1 MAKICAGRVVVITG
15 AGNGIGRAHALA
27 FAGAGA
33 RVVVNDL
40 GGARDGAGS
49 SSAAA
54 ERVAA
59 EIQAAGGEAV
69 ANFDDISTWDG
80 ARRLIGRAV
89 ERFGRLDTV
98 VNNAGILRDRTLV
111 GMTEQDWDA
120 VVGVHLKGTAAVLHH
135 AAAHWRQ
142 RSKAG
147 EEVAGRVINTTST
160 SGLYGNP
167 GQSNYA
173 AAKAGIAALTISA
186 AQELGRYGVTVNAV
200 APAALTRMTED
211 LSVMPA
217 LAAQHDLAPE
227 SVPPVVVWLGSPRS
241 GHVTGRVVT
250 VFGRRIS
257 VAEGWVDGP
266 AAVGAERW
274 EPETAGEALDE
285 LVQRAAPNAD
295 AFGKRSE

>member
-27 FAGAGA
+27 FAAAGA

-49 SSAAA
+49 STAAA
-54 ERVAA
+54 ETVAA
-59 EIQAAGGEAV
+59 GIRAAGGEAV
-69 ANFDDISTWDG
+69 ANFDDISSWDG
-80 ARRLIGRAV
+80 ARRLTEQAV
-89 ERFGRLDTV
+89 ERFGRLDTL

-120 VVGVHLKGTAAVLHH
+120 VVAVHLKGTVAVLHH
-135 AAAHWRQ
+135 AATHWRQ

-211 LSVMPA
+211 LSVMPD

-227 SVPPVVVWLGSPRS
+227 SVPPVVVWLGSALS

-274 EPETAGEALDE
+274 EPETAGAALDE
-285 LVQRAAPNAD
+285 LVERAAPNAD
-295 AFGKRSE
+295 AFGKRSG

>member
-49 SSAAA
+49 STAAA
-54 ERVAA
+54 ETVAA

-69 ANFDDISTWDG
+69 ANFDDVSAWDG
-80 ARRLIGRAV
+80 ARRLIGQAV

-135 AAAHWRQ
+135 AATHWRQ

-211 LSVMPA
+211 LGVMPD

-227 SVPPVVVWLGSPRS
+227 SVPPVVVWLGSPLS

-250 VFGRRIS
+250 VFGSRLS

-274 EPETAGEALDE
+274 EPETAGEALDK
-285 LVQRAAPNAD
+285 LVERAAPNAD
-295 AFGKRSE
+295 AFGRRSE